1 MTLQTTPKLKRA
13 LKEFTDISQLQ
24 ENHNTSKNELLRKVI
39 LQFDL
44 SPLEEDFL
52 RRHFEQAKE

>member
-1 MTLQTTPKLKRA
+1 MTLQTTPKIKRA
-13 LKEFTDISQLQ
+13 LKELIDISQLQ
-24 ENHNTSKNELLRKVI
+24 ENHNTSENELLRKVI

>member
-1 MTLQTTPKLKRA
+1 MTQQTTARLKRA
-13 LKEFTDISQLQ
+13 LKEFTDISQLA
-24 ENHNTSKNELLRKVI
+24 ENHKTNRNELLRKVI

-52 RRHFEQAKE
+52 RRHCQKDRD